1 MPRQS
6 SDDRDDNDHTD
17 ELPVL
22 LETVVLED
30 EIALPASPEDTGE
43 HTALYPARAA
53 APPSQ
58 AAALR
63 TDLAVRSAKIEELEA
78 EIARLSDRC
87 HNLEA
92 QLAPKEAS
100 IRDLGQ
106 ALAATRQTVEARTAT
121 ERQLAAELA
130 DRDARLTELAGVEK
144 RLRNEL
150 QARAAELDQ
159 LRATAAA
166 ADRTAARLEGELAAR
181 GPAHGDQAAQELLE
195 DNAALAAYIAGRRR
209 WWDELEA
216 ARIALAARVAA
227 LEHELATN
235 VAKRKHAETLAARET
250 NRATSLRAELVE
262 HAQRLET
269 AEREL
274 GRARRGDG
282 GPTPRQPAAP
292 PTTELVAQIAPTAA
306 PETAAGDTRGGG
318 GAALNPAEPAAE
330 SAFEVIGELEGQ
342 VEFKRQQVAAQ
353 LVELRDREQ
362 RLRAATTELERI
374 RGELAT
380 LRADLDRSKVDAVRL
395 ERAVL
400 DKDRALEARDARI
413 ATLQDELN
421 QRLGA
426 VQKLN
431 AIALPP
437 HGLDKTPERSRAVE
451 TNVEGVPAPALI
463 CLTGE
468 APKRFALNKKHVTV
482 GRAAHC
488 DLQVLTHFVSR
499 EHARISLAGD
509 TAVIEDLGSRN
520 GIFVN
525 SVRVERQELRHGD
538 LITIGETQ
546 FRFVESMAH

>member
-6 SDDRDDNDHTD
+6 SDDQDNNDNTD

-22 LETVVLED
+22 LESVVLED
-30 EIALPASPEDTGE
+30 ELRPAVAEDTGE
-43 HTALYPARAA
+43 HGALYGARAES
-53 APPSQ
+53 PSQ

-63 TDLAVRSAKIEELEA
+63 TDLAVRSAKIDELEA
-78 EIARLSDRC
+78 EVARLSDRC
-87 HNLEA
+87 
-92 QLAPKEAS
+92 
-100 IRDLGQ
+100 R
-106 ALAATRQTVEARTAT
+106 
-121 ERQLAAELA
+121 ELA
-130 DRDARLTELAGVEK
+130 DRDTRLAELAGNDR
-144 RLRNEL
+144 RLRKEL
-150 QARAAELDQ
+150 EAHAAELENQ

-166 ADRTAARLEGELAAR
+166 ADRNAARLEGELATR
-181 GPAHGDQAAQELLE
+181 SPAPGASAEQQLLE

-209 WWDELEA
+209 WWEELEA
-216 ARIALAARVAA
+216 ERTALATRVAA

-235 VAKRKHAETLAARET
+235 LAQRKRAETLAARET
-250 NRATSLRAELVE
+250 SRAVSLRADLVQRA
-262 HAQRLET
+262 HRLET

-274 GRARRGDG
+274 GRARRGG
-282 GPTPRQPAAP
+282 AEPTREP
-292 PTTELVAQIAPTAA
+292 PTTPPPATELAA
-306 PETAAGDTRGGG
+306 PAAATTAPATVAGEATTDGKAT
-318 GAALNPAEPAAE
+318 ASQTEPAEPA
-330 SAFEVIGELEGQ
+330 SEVIAQLEGQ

-362 RLRAATTELERI
+362 RLRAATTDLERL
-374 RGELAT
+374 RGELVT
-380 LRADLDRSKVDAVRL
+380 LRADLDRSKSDAARL

-426 VQKLN
+426 LQKLN
-431 AIALPP
+431 AMSLPQQ
-437 HGLDKTPERSRAVE
+437 GVDKTPERSRSVE
-451 TNVEGVPAPALI
+451 PNVESVPAPALI

-468 APKRFALNKKHVTV
+468 APKRFALSKKHVTV

-499 EHARISLAGD
+499 EHARISVAGD
-509 TAVIEDLGSRN
+509 KVLIEDLGSRN

-525 SVRVERQELRHGD
+525 SVRVDRQELQHGD